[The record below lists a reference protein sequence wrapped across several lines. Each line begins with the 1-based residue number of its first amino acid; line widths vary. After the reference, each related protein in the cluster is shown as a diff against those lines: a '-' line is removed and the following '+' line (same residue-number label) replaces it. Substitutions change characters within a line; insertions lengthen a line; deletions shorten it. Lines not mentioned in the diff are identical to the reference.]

1 MFPSPSLLGR
11 VGCHLHRAVCT
22 SCLLISGPDQG
33 GDDGV
38 AGLLFLFLYILFLQ
52 EATQLFCVIHR
63 WSVWRLRL
71 LFQPTFT
78 RCFCSSGSRLSGDLS
93 RWATFDNHALE
104 GSLSLLLYHF
114 PVILVIYILLNS
126 PLFSLAGT
134 QKSIPALLL
143 TRKDN
148 YCDTD
153 QKTKKQ
159 DLPRGKVVYLLHMIR
174 VAHCY
179 H

>member
-1 MFPSPSLLGR
+1 MAGLGVTSTGPYVHPAFLSLGQ
-11 VGCHLHRAVCT
+11 T
-22 SCLLISGPDQG
+22 KG